1 MVMSHLCYVVEAP
14 EDPGLRTC
22 MHGKL
27 VVGVST
33 VVWVVRGLLACPC
46 CQSMVT
52 FYIARLHNGHSQMYT
67 HTLKLKISTYYMY
80 MSVNFATEL

>member
-1 MVMSHLCYVVEAP
+1 MVMSLLCYVAEAP
-14 EDPGLRTC
+14 EDLVMRTS

-27 VVGVST
+27 EVGVST

-52 FYIARLHNGHSQMYT
+52 FYIARLHNGWTQSNVYT
-67 HTLKLKISTYYMY
+67 HSSTEISTY
-80 MSVNFATEL
+80 MSVSFATEL

>member
-27 VVGVST
+27 EVGVST

-67 HTLKLKISTYYMY
+67 YTHSSTEISTYK
-80 MSVNFATEL
+80 SVSFATEL